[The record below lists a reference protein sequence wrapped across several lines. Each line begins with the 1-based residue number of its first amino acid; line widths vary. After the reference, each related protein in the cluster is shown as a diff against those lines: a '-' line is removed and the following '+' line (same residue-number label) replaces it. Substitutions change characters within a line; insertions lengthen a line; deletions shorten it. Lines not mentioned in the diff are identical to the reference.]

1 MSMNRDLS
9 ENEMRK
15 KNSLLSQYY
24 GTSKENGTSE
34 NPLDLDG
41 KHFEAE
47 IFVDKL
53 VKVKLFLKYFL
64 AVLSWILT
72 SYVCRNLV

>member
-1 MSMNRDLS
+1 MSRDLS
-9 ENEMRK
+9 DNETRK

-24 GTSKENGTSE
+24 GTCEDNVE

-41 KHFEAE
+41 KHFQAE

-53 VKVKLFLKYFL
+53 VKVQLYYSMNCIVINTISSAGVEFKT
-64 AVLSWILT
+64 A
-72 SYVCRNLV
+72 N

>member
-1 MSMNRDLS
+1 MNRDLA
-9 ENEMRK
+9 ENERRK

-24 GTSKENGTSE
+24 GTGEENVE

-41 KHFEAE
+41 KHFEPE

-53 VKVKLFLKYFL
+53 VKVKF
-64 AVLSWILT
+64 S
-72 SYVCRNLV
+72 